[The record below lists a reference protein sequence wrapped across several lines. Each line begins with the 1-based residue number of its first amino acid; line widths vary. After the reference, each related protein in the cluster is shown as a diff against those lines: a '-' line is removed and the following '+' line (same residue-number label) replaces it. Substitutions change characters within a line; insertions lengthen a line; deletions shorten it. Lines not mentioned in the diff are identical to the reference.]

1 MERPVT
7 EMESST
13 QAHSPLHKGGEP
25 VRVGIL
31 GAGQLGRMLG
41 LAAVRMG
48 MQVRFLDQTQSGA
61 TEGIGETM
69 LGDWNDPELLA
80 RFVEGCDVIT
90 TENEWAPAGAVESA
104 LRGREETRCRMFPAS
119 ASLDLIADKGTQ
131 KQVLVSKNIP
141 TAPFELVASQ
151 DDAAAALARLGGA
164 AMLKRR
170 RGSYDGYGNF
180 AAHSTEE
187 VRAGW
192 TMLHGQDGLLLEG
205 WVPFERELSVLV
217 VRGRDGEVETY
228 PVTTTEQRDHR
239 CHATEAPSGCAASV
253 EAQAI
258 AIARQVVEAFDLVGL
273 TAVELFL
280 TPDGGLLVNEVAP
293 RPHNTGHYTIEGCVT
308 SQFENHLRAVLG
320 LPIGG
325 TSLRTPCAVMVNV
338 LGHREG
344 TTDVHAIADAAHS
357 REVAIHIY
365 GKRQVRPKR
374 KMGHV
379 TCLGNDL
386 TRVRRVAEDT
396 AEKLKL

>member
-1 MERPVT
+1 MT
-7 EMESST
+7 EMERST
-13 QAHSPLHKGGEP
+13 LDHSPLRKGGGA

-48 MQVRFLDQTQSGA
+48 VQVRFLDRAQSGA

-69 LGDWNDPELLA
+69 IGDWSDPELLT
-80 RFVEGCDVIT
+80 RFVDGCDVIT

-131 KQVLVSKNIP
+131 KQVLVSKNIA
-141 TAPFELVASQ
+141 TAPFELVASG
-151 DDAAAALARLGGA
+151 DEAVAALGRLGGA

-170 RGSYDGYGNF
+170 RGSYDGYGNA
-180 AAHSTEE
+180 AAHSAEE
-187 VRAGW
+187 ARAGCIA
-192 TMLHGQDGLLLEG
+192 LHGEDGLLLEA

-217 VRGRDGEVETY
+217 VRGRDGEIETY

-239 CHATEAPSGCAASV
+239 CHATEVPSGCAPSV
-253 EAQAI
+253 EAQAT

-273 TAVELFL
+273 TAVELFM

-325 TSLRTPCAVMVNV
+325 TSLRSRCAVMVNV

-344 TTDVHAIADAAHS
+344 TADVHALAEAVRSSD
-357 REVAIHIY
+357 VAIHLY

-386 TRVRRVAEDT
+386 KSVRRIAEDT